1 MCGVGTLTKSIVA
14 DYCNYCNRHQ
24 ERTMPETVF
33 YFGHGEKGKAGI
45 DSVVIAE
52 N

>member
-14 DYCNYCNRHQ
+14 DYCKYGNRHQ

-33 YFGHGEKGKAGI
+33 LLYQGEKGK
-45 DSVVIAE
+45 E
-52 N
+52 E